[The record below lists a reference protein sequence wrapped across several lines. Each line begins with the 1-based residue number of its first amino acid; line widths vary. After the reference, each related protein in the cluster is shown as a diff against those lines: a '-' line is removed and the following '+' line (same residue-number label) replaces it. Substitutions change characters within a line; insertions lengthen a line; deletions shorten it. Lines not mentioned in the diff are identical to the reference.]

1 METEDT
7 LSVIN
12 IFDEVLYVNL
22 STNDAG
28 WELRGN
34 STAPTAVFLPSVDL
48 NQETELFLQKMLAA
62 CKLEPTDYFFILIQ
76 KPEQLLSALGAHQKS
91 NNLVFGLEI
100 NSEVFNIRKEKDK
113 PFRFNGNKWLLG
125 ESLTELLHDHAKKSS
140 LWTKGLKPLY
150 KI

>member
-12 IFDEVLYVNL
+12 IYDEVLYVNL
-22 STNDAG
+22 GTNEAG

-34 STAPTAVFLPSVDL
+34 PTAPTVDFLPSVDL
-48 NQETELFLQKMLAA
+48 NQETELFLQKILAA
-62 CKLEPTDYFFILIQ
+62 CKLEPEDYCLIIIQ
-76 KPEQLLSALGAHQKS
+76 KTEQFLSALGAHQKS
-91 NNLVFGLEI
+91 NNLIFGLEI
-100 NSEVFNIRKEKDK
+100 NSEVFNIKKEKDK

-125 ESLTELLHDHAKKSS
+125 ESLTELLHDQAKKSS

>member
-1 METEDT
+1 METEDS
-7 LSVIN
+7 LAIIN
-12 IFDEVLYVNL
+12 IFDTPLFVNL
-22 STNDAG
+22 PPNETA

-34 STAPTAVFLPSVDL
+34 YTAQTAVFIPSIDF

-62 CKLEPTDYFFILIQ
+62 CKLEPSDYCFILVQ
-76 KPEQLLSALGAHQKS
+76 KPEQIFSALGTHQKS
-91 NNLVFGLEI
+91 NNLVFGLEL

-113 PFRFNGNKWLLG
+113 PFRFNGCKWLLG
-125 ESLTELLHDHAKKSS
+125 ESLTELLHDQAKKSS